1 MSNSDLDNI
10 CLSLIWTIYV
20 FISDLDNTCAYFWFG
35 QYMCLFLIRT
45 MYMTLSDLGR
55 YQFFLQV
62 KLDIFS
68 GRLPC
73 PQDTL
78 VDLAAEALQ
87 CKCSYPR
94 GFTPSPNKIKQF
106 FLSIMIKIRIFSN
119 VYTSSKNAYLENDDR
134 IPYRLILI

>member
-1 MSNSDLDNI
+1 MSISDLENICVVSDLDN
-10 CLSLIWTIYV
+10 V
-20 FISDLDNTCAYFWFG
+20 
-35 QYMCLFLIRT
+35 
-45 MYMTLSDLGR
+45 YMTLSDLGR

-94 GFTPSPNKIKQF
+94 GFTPSPHKIKQL
-106 FLSIMIKIRIFSN
+106 FLSIMIRIKKLSN

-134 IPYRLILI
+134 IP

>member
-1 MSNSDLDNI
+1 MSISDLENICVVSDLDI
-10 CLSLIWTIYV
+10 I
-20 FISDLDNTCAYFWFG
+20 
-35 QYMCLFLIRT
+35 
-45 MYMTLSDLGR
+45 YMTLSDLGR

-87 CKCSYPR
+87 CKCSYPG
-94 GFTPSPNKIKQF
+94 GFTPSPHKIKQF
-106 FLSIMIKIRIFSN
+106 LYN
-119 VYTSSKNAYLENDDR
+119 YDKN
-134 IPYRLILI
+134 